1 MTVTGIIA
9 EFNPFDN
16 GHKYPVEQAQG
27 LTVVAMSGNFMQRGE
42 PALVDKWT
50 RAQMALANGADL
62 VVELPFLVSVQSAD
76 YFAQGAVAILEK
88 LGIDQL
94 MFGTEDYLDYQSL
107 ATIYEAKAEQMAAYV
122 ADLPEYLSYPQKTQH
137 MWQAF
142 ADVSFT
148 GDKPN
153 HILALA
159 YTKACAGKGIA
170 LTPIKRQGAGYHSK
184 NKLHQFA
191 SATAIR
197 KHLSDK
203 AFVDKSVP
211 DASLLLTSPQVSW
224 DNYFQLLTY
233 QILTHADLTQIV
245 QVNEELANRISA
257 AIRTVETI
265 DELIDQVATK
275 RYTKARVRRVLTYIL
290 VNAMETS
297 LPEAVHVLGFS
308 DKGRVHLKSLKQRV
322 SIVSRIGSE
331 PWDALTQQADA
342 IYQLGNPAIAEQTWG
357 RWPIMRTEK

>member
-1 MTVTGIIA
+1 
-9 EFNPFDN
+9 
-16 GHKYPVEQAQG
+16 
-27 LTVVAMSGNFMQRGE
+27 
-42 PALVDKWT
+42 
-50 RAQMALANGADL
+50 
-62 VVELPFLVSVQSAD
+62 
-76 YFAQGAVAILEK
+76 
-88 LGIDQL
+88 
-94 MFGTEDYLDYQSL
+94 
-107 ATIYEAKAEQMAAYV
+107 
-122 ADLPEYLSYPQKTQH
+122 

-184 NKLHQFA
+184 NKSHQFA

-257 AIRTVETI
+257 AIQTVETI
-265 DELIDQVATK
+265 GELIDQVATK

-342 IYQLGNPAIAEQTWG
+342 IYQLGNPAMAEQTWG

>member
-9 EFNPFDN
+9 EFNPFHN
-16 GHKYPVEQAQG
+16 GHKYLLEQAQG

-50 RAQMALANGADL
+50 RTQMALANGADL

-88 LGIDQL
+88 LDIDTL
-94 MFGTEDYLDYQSL
+94 MFGTEEELDYQGLASL
-107 ATIYEAKAEQMAAYV
+107 YEDKAAQMMSYLNE
-122 ADLPEYLSYPQKTQH
+122 LPDSLSYPQKTQQ
-137 MWQAF
+137 MWQTF
-142 ADVSFT
+142 AGLAFT
-148 GDKPN
+148 GDSPN
-153 HILALA
+153 HILGLA
-159 YTKACAGKGIA
+159 YAKACAGKGIR
-170 LTPIKRQGAGYHSK
+170 LTPIKRQGAGFHSE
-184 NKLHQFA
+184 NKSSQFA

-197 KHLSDK
+197 KHLSDE

-211 DASLLLTSPQVSW
+211 NASLLLTSPQVSW

-245 QVNEELANRISA
+245 QVNEELASRISA
-257 AIRTVETI
+257 AIRSVATI
-265 DELIDQVATK
+265 EELIDHVATK

-297 LPEAVHVLGFS
+297 LPEAIHVLGFS
-308 DKGRVHLKSLKQRV
+308 DKGRAHLKSLKKSV
-322 SIVSRIGSE
+322 SIVSRIGAE
-331 PWDALTQQADA
+331 PWDTLTQQADA
-342 IYQLGNPAIAEQTWG
+342 VYQLGNIALAEQTWG
-357 RWPIMRTEK
+357 RWPIMVSEK

>member
-1 MTVTGIIA
+1 M
-9 EFNPFDN
+9 
-16 GHKYPVEQAQG
+16 
-27 LTVVAMSGNFMQRGE
+27 
-42 PALVDKWT
+42 
-50 RAQMALANGADL
+50 
-62 VVELPFLVSVQSAD
+62 
-76 YFAQGAVAILEK
+76 
-88 LGIDQL
+88 
-94 MFGTEDYLDYQSL
+94 
-107 ATIYEAKAEQMAAYV
+107 
-122 ADLPEYLSYPQKTQH
+122 
-137 MWQAF
+137 
-142 ADVSFT
+142 
-148 GDKPN
+148 
-153 HILALA
+153 
-159 YTKACAGKGIA
+159 
-170 LTPIKRQGAGYHSK
+170 
-184 NKLHQFA
+184 
-191 SATAIR
+191 
-197 KHLSDK
+197 
-203 AFVDKSVP
+203 
-211 DASLLLTSPQVSW
+211 
-224 DNYFQLLTY
+224 TY

-342 IYQLGNPAIAEQTWG
+342 IYQLGNPAMAEQTWG